1 MPPSSGDVAQ
11 TPESRPTGGLARV
24 LSTLTGSRSSRGQ
37 ISPANSHP
45 PIPAANLHLAQQLN
59 NSSTTRGGIYG
70 GPLEYEYLY
79 GQLKDGKSFEE
90 RRAAAD
96 SLRLA
101 LQDYPLSG
109 VCPPDS
115 AISSY

>member
-11 TPESRPTGGLARV
+11 TPESKPSGGLARV
-24 LSTLTGSRSSRGQ
+24 LSTLTGSRSSR
-37 ISPANSHP
+37 SPFSTTYSHP
-45 PIPAANLHLAQQLN
+45 STPAASVQIAQQLN
-59 NSSTTRGGIYG
+59 SSNTARGTIYG
-70 GPLEYEYLY
+70 APLEYEYLY
-79 GQLKDGKSFEE
+79 GQLKDGKSFAE

-109 VCPPDS
+109 VGVF
-115 AISSY
+115 